1 MRIASQREGLRSLLP
16 LRISLAWPLLMFSG
30 AAISVDMSGGVTMPE
45 RSHIP
50 NISARG
56 LVRTSRA
63 DKRDGVSYYANMARR
78 GIPKNPPA
86 WFLPEW
92 MEACGIET
100 QARMMELTGWSKA
113 TMSQLYNGKQD
124 FNSKFLTEAAD
135 ALGIERHEL
144 LMTPE
149 IAMAQRRLRQ
159 AAVTIVHDAE
169 RLDRTGTNG

>member
-1 MRIASQREGLRSLLP
+1 ML
-16 LRISLAWPLLMFSG
+16 
-30 AAISVDMSGGVTMPE
+30 E
-45 RSHIP
+45 RSHIT
-50 NISARG
+50 NICASG

-63 DKRDGVSYYANMARR
+63 DIRNGISYYANMARR
-78 GIPKNPPA
+78 GIPKQPPA
-86 WFLPEW
+86 WFLREW
-92 MEACGIET
+92 MKACGIET
-100 QARMMELTGWSKA
+100 QAKMMELTGWSKA

-159 AAVTIVHDAE
+159 AAIQIVHDADA
-169 RLDRTGTNG
+169 RDRTGTHG